1 MHWETLELDPA
12 TATAKDVKRS
22 YAKRLKTCR
31 PDQDPEGFRL
41 LHEAYTGA
49 LAELQWRESPGGSPS
64 VPAVLEVVAEDS
76 SSTQAAWFPDQP
88 VAAPEPVKL
97 SPGLAAVVDV
107 MDRLESALKSG
118 SGGVAALVREAE
130 AVLVAHPAEVERW
143 GELLHDLIRNH
154 GKHEDLRLKPEA
166 ILFELERNGLAATV
180 AVIDR
185 LDRQGIPR
193 GIRGLS
199 ELFSGNR
206 KRIATPAGGIAC
218 ARLAGVAAFWAP
230 GAVEEL
236 ANLAYENLARGE
248 RDFHMQMIDHHAGMR
263 GFLAMVP
270 DALRSFLR
278 QRLMD
283 AGGSEV
289 WDCEEGA
296 AVLRWLGTPQAKAG
310 PVYEVI
316 RKLLPESVAGAAGLP
331 PLEDDSGVVTISS
344 SSSASK
350 RRVVRPAPPRRSL
363 LSKPGEELDWEENDE
378 LSDVPDRAP
387 EREPVPIREAPA
399 QPAGGAGK
407 VASPRPVRERANWLD
422 LENDPSRGSRGRES
436 HADSGG
442 GGSPRS
448 FVGAVFV
455 VAVLLKVIWLI
466 MRASSGGD

>member
-1 MHWETLELDPA
+1 MSWGILELDPA

-49 LAELQWRESPGGSPS
+49 LAELQWRDSPGGSPPGS
-64 VPAVLEVVAEDS
+64 GVFEVVAEDPL
-76 SSTQAAWFPDQP
+76 STEAAGFRDQP
-88 VAAPEPVKL
+88 VPLPEPVQL

-118 SGGVAALVREAE
+118 SGGVATLVREAE

-154 GKHEDLRLKPEA
+154 GMHEDLRLKPEA

-248 RDFHMQMIDHHAGMR
+248 RDFQMQMIDHHAGMR
-263 GFLAMVP
+263 GFLSMVP
-270 DALRSFLR
+270 DAFRSFLR

-296 AVLRWLGTPQAKAG
+296 AVLRWLKTPQAKAG

-316 RKLLPESVAGAAGLP
+316 RKLLPESVAAGAGLP
-331 PLEDDSGVVTISS
+331 LLEEEPEAVTLASG
-344 SSSASK
+344 SSASK
-350 RRVVRPAPPRRSL
+350 RRVVRPATPKRSL
-363 LSKPGEELDWEENDE
+363 LSKPGDELDWDENDE
-378 LSDVPDRAP
+378 LSDAPHRAP
-387 EREPVPIREAPA
+387 SRETVPIRETPA
-399 QPAGGAGK
+399 KPAGGAGREP
-407 VASPRPVRERANWLD
+407 SPKPVRERANWLD
-422 LENDPSRGSRGRES
+422 LENGPSRGSRGWES
-436 HADSGG
+436 QASSAGS
-442 GGSPRS
+442 GSPRN